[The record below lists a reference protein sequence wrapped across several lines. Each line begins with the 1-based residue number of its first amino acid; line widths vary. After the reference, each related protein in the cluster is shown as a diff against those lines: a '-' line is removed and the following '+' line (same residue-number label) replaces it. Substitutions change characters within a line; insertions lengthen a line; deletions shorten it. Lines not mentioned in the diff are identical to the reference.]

1 MQVIEISN
9 LKKRYFEVEA
19 LKGIDMQIH
28 EGETVGLLGPNG
40 AGKTTLVKSILG
52 LVKFDEGSIRVMGYR
67 VPEDLKIIKMFV
79 GVVPQEN
86 NLDNDIS
93 VYENLLVYGEI
104 FGIKPKK
111 LKPIILSLLD
121 ELKMLDKM
129 NENVENL
136 SGGMKRK
143 LIIAR
148 SLINDPKILI
158 LDEPTIGLDPEIR
171 KSIWDKIIHLKE
183 KGKTIL
189 LTTHYLD
196 EAQALCDRIYIIDNG
211 MIIEN
216 GSPDELISR
225 HLPTYAIEVFPKIQL
240 PGELQS
246 VKKIEFANYLILFY
260 QDPSYIKH
268 ILKSK
273 GAKRIHVRLTTLE
286 DVFLLLTGKELEDK
300 DEMGGNTEA
309 KLYSVEKK
317 LV

>member
-1 MQVIEISN
+1 M
-9 LKKRYFEVEA
+9 KKKYFGVEA
-19 LKGIDMQIH
+19 LKGIAMQIH

-52 LVKFDEGSIRVMGYR
+52 LVKFDEGNIRVMGYS
-67 VPEDLKIIKMFV
+67 VPEDLKLIKMFV

-86 NLDNDIS
+86 NLDSDIS
-93 VYENLLVYGEI
+93 VYENLLIYGEI
-104 FGIKPKK
+104 FGLKPKK

-158 LDEPTIGLDPEIR
+158 LDEPTVGLDPEIR

-211 MIIEN
+211 IIIEN
-216 GSPDELISR
+216 GSPEELISR
-225 HLPTYAIEVFPKIQL
+225 HLPAYAIEIFPRIQL
-240 PGELQS
+240 PEELQS
-246 VKKIEFANYLILFY
+246 IKKIEFVNYLILFH
-260 QDPSYIKH
+260 QDPNYIKH
-268 ILKSK
+268 MIRSR
-273 GAKRIHVRLTTLE
+273 GAKKIHVRLTTLE
-286 DVFLLLTGKELEDK
+286 DVFLFLTGKRLEDK
-300 DEMGGNTEA
+300 DEVGTNTEA
-309 KLYSVEKK
+309 KLYSMEKK